1 MKAKER
7 NELIIT
13 LMEGYIK
20 KATDGEY
27 TMEDGFKSDLDGIFD
42 SKDFGIRE
50 VVLTALMGKMIDKD
64 FKPTDQFYKCKP
76 RGIYETPI
84 RNTLLKYSIPNKKSG
99 PLNIAKAQSKLD
111 EAWANGRSDKTAA
124 RCAVRLIAMIES
136 KTQDDLENFAIALHR
151 KFLDEANRIEDLA
164 IEIADEEDP
173 TYLYAICK
181 ELIDIVPDGG
191 NTPQRIFGLILHNY
205 HEFLDSDIV
214 VTGYEDSAS
223 TTSTTSKK
231 PGDVNEELE
240 DGTILNVY
248 EITVKKFDENRMRDS
263 HDTVQIYNEEHETA
277 LDEIIVVCRR
287 QDCHP
292 EMMTSESNWHLGSY
306 EYRGMTYYFVDVYE
320 WIYSKLIEMNGTARN
335 SFHTDLS
342 TYINH
347 PNTSEALKV
356 HWSSLHNRTEE
367 D

>member
-1 MKAKER
+1 MPNTIQKAK
-7 NELIIT
+7 
-13 LMEGYIK
+13 
-20 KATDGEY
+20 DGDF
-27 TMEDGFKSDLDGIFD
+27 TIEDSFSSDLNGIFD
-42 SKDFGIRE
+42 TTVFGFRE
-50 VVLTALMGKMIDKD
+50 VVITALMGKMIDED
-64 FKPTDQFYKCKP
+64 FKPTDSCYSCKP

-84 RNTLLKYSIPNKKSG
+84 RNTLLQHSIPNRKSG
-99 PLNIAKAQSKLD
+99 PLNVAKAQDKLD

-136 KTQDDLENFAIALHR
+136 ETQDNLENFAIALHR

-164 IEIADEEDP
+164 IEIDDEEDP

-240 DGTILNVY
+240 DGTVLNVY

-263 HDTVQIYNEEHETA
+263 HDTVNIYNEEHETA

-292 EMMTSESNWHLGSY
+292 EIMTSESNWHLGRY
-306 EYRGMTYYFVDVYE
+306 EYRGMTYYFVDIYE